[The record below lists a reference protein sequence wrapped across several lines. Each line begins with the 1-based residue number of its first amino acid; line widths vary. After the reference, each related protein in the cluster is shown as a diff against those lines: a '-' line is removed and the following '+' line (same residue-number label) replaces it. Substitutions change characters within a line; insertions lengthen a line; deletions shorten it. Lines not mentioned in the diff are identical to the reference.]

1 MEQEAWVTSEEQ
13 VMAVRGSQDL
23 RSKLLVLAGVCGAMV
38 LVHVLNMLSGGALST
53 MGIRPRD
60 PSSLYAIATTPWLH
74 GGLGHLG
81 NNLVMLAALAG
92 LCLLEGVAYFVRASA
107 IILIV
112 SGVLLWLFG
121 RDGVHIGASGWIFGL
136 WSLTIVR
143 AWFQRSYTN
152 IFIALAV
159 ILLYGGLAWG
169 MLPSGGSISFEGHIF
184 GALSGVAAAW
194 ALHHKA
200 PRATR

>member
-1 MEQEAWVTSEEQ
+1 
-13 VMAVRGSQDL
+13 
-23 RSKLLVLAGVCGAMV
+23 
-38 LVHVLNMLSGGALST
+38 
-53 MGIRPRD
+53 
-60 PSSLYAIATTPWLH
+60 
-74 GGLGHLG
+74 
-81 NNLVMLAALAG
+81 MLAALAG

-107 IILIV
+107 IILFV